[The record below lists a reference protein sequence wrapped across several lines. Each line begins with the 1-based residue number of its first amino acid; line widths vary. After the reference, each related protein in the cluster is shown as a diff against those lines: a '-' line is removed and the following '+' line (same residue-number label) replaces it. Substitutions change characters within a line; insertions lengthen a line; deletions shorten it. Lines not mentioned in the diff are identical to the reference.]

1 MYSTQMSLQGS
12 GRGMD
17 FEISNSHE
25 GGSSASSSDEEPL
38 CTQVVDYR
46 AIDRLHARRGWL
58 SQQGGGQKC
67 RRGGLCPNGEGGNVW
82 CAKGGARRALLGGAS
97 VRLMSNATPP
107 PALAPSR
114 RSRRF
119 TSRVGATA
127 LPVEDITTCDPPPH
141 HAGSNVSVSDILVVL
156 LKCLN
161 LH

>member
-67 RRGGLCPNGEGGNVW
+67 RRGGLCPNG
-82 CAKGGARRALLGGAS
+82 
-97 VRLMSNATPP
+97 
-107 PALAPSR
+107 
-114 RSRRF
+114 
-119 TSRVGATA
+119 VGATA